1 MCEIVTKD
9 EMKNKDQ
16 NIGNNEHDFE
26 IDANLETT
34 KLLNWILVLVA
45 NRSKILL
52 RELRAFLQPVE
63 K

>member
-26 IDANLETT
+26 DYANPETT
-34 KLLNWILVLVA
+34 KLLN
-45 NRSKILL
+45 
-52 RELRAFLQPVE
+52 
-63 K
+63 